1 MGAENCDYNMK
12 YNQAHHVKIVKK
24 MEVTVHNI
32 K

>member
-12 YNQAHHVKIVKK
+12 YQAHNVKIVKK
-24 MEVTVHNI
+24 MEVTVN